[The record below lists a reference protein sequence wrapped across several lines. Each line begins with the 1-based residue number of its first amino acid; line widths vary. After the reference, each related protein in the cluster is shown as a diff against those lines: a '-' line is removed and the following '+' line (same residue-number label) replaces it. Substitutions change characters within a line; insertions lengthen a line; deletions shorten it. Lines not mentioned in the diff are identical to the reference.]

1 MKSNIALILSMS
13 SGAAFAFNLN
23 NASSFRR
30 RGTRVHSTTENEEK
44 TTTSA
49 DAALDPEVAS
59 KFKVMVCGSTSCSKQ
74 RRIMRVDEYATY
86 GGILSRKGD
95 SEVQVEDAGCLG
107 SCKKAPCVAIMH
119 EDFSGYVSLEGMTD
133 AEFSDRRFHKIK
145 YEEDMDRVW
154 DSVEN
159 AVRVMMEEDGE
170 EEEDENDE

>member
-1 MKSNIALILSMS
+1 
-13 SGAAFAFNLN
+13 
-23 NASSFRR
+23 
-30 RGTRVHSTTENEEK
+30 VYSTTENEEK
-44 TTTSA
+44 TITTSTA
-49 DAALDPEVAS
+49 AALDPEIAS
-59 KFKVMVCGSTSCSKQ
+59 KFKVMVCGSTSCAKQ

-154 DSVEN
+154 ESVEN
-159 AVRVMMEEDGE
+159 AVQVMMEEDDE
-170 EEEDENDE
+170 EEEDESNEE